1 MKTLKR
7 PWRMLVRSKTNIFAA
22 ALAGF
27 STLQLAIPSFASS
40 MTPERFTAL
49 GVGVAMAI
57 AFLRSLTKE
66 PLNDKAKDRAHR

>member
-7 PWRMLVRSKTNIFAA
+7 LWRMLIRSKTNLFAA

-27 STLQLAIPSFASS
+27 STLQLAIPSFIHS

-66 PLNDKAKDRAHR
+66 PVKDKADR